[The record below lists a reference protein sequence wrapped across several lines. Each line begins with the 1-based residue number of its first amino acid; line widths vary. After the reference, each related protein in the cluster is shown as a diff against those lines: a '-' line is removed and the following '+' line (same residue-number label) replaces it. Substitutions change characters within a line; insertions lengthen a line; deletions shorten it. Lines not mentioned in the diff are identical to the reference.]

1 MEDPIIILSTASS
14 KQEAQRI
21 ARALVGENLAAC
33 VQIVPGVESV
43 YVWRGKP
50 CDEPEWLLIVK
61 SRALLFEKAAAR
73 IRSLH
78 SYDVPEIV
86 SVAIAQ
92 GSDDYLRWMEASLN
106 PQKDRQ

>member
-1 MEDPIIILSTASS
+1 MEDPIIIFSTASS
-14 KQEAQRI
+14 RQEAQRI
-21 ARALVGENLAAC
+21 ARTLVEENLAAC

-43 YVWRGKP
+43 YFWQGKLR
-50 CDEPEWLLIVK
+50 DEPEWLLIIK
-61 SRALLFEKAAAR
+61 SRALLFEKAAGR

-86 SVAIAQ
+86 SVSIAL

-106 PQKDRQ
+106 PQKDHP